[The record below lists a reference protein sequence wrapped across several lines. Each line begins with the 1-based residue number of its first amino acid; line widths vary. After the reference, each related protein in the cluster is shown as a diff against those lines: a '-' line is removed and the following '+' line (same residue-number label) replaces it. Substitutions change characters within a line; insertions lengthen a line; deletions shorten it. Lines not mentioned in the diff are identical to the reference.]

1 MVEIKLFKLSKGDLA
16 EQAPFRMMVVQ
27 MIDID
32 FKKKE
37 LTVMLPTSLHRF
49 YFVEWE
55 KTDKFEYSFFQVDE
69 KN

>member
-1 MVEIKLFKLSKGDLA
+1 MVEIKLFKLSKDA
-16 EQAPFRMMVVQ
+16 QQEPFRMMTVQ

-37 LTVMLPTSLHRF
+37 LTVMLPSSLLRF
-49 YFVEWE
+49 YFVGWE
-55 KTDKFEYSFFQVDE
+55 KTDKFEYSFYQVDE